1 MKRQRRHRI
10 LYPFLLKY
18 FILLNNKIFFQY
30 EVYKDIYVFYN
41 FVFFFKNYIFS
52 LKIIVLMCIYLIKES
67 VNLSKQ

>member
-18 FILLNNKIFFQY
+18 FILLNNKIFFNMKY
-30 EVYKDIYVFYN
+30 IKIFM
-41 FVFFFKNYIFS
+41 FSITVFFFKNYIFS
-52 LKIIVLMCIYLIKES
+52 LKIIVLICIYLIKES